1 MKKIIFL
8 FLSFALFLFANE
20 NIKKDPIAIFDTSK
34 GIVKIELKPKI
45 APKAVENFIGLA
57 KKGYYDGQIF
67 HRVIK
72 GFMIQGGDPTGTG
85 AGGESLFGTKVLK
98 MSLHQMQF
106 LINHLF

>member
-20 NIKKDPIAIFDTSK
+20 DIKKDPIAIFDTSK

-85 AGGESLFGTKVLK
+85 AVESLFGTKVLK